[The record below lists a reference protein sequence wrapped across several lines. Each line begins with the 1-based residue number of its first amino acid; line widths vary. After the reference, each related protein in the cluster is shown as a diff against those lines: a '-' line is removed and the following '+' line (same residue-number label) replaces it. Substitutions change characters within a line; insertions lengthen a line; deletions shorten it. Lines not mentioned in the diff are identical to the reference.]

1 MCLNAYIVENDTRGG
16 VSFLVKEWPFC
27 RKCVTVGVD
36 FEVLDAEARPGVA
49 FVCAPY

>member
-1 MCLNAYIVENDTRGG
+1 MCLNAYTVENDIIGG
-16 VSFLVKEWPFC
+16 VSFLVKKWSFC

-49 FVCAPY
+49 FICATY